1 MNGSSI
7 FDMLVLL
14 LFFIV
19 SDALWFICRFRF
31 VSTTFKFNFS
41 PNRSVSVSAVSFRI
55 FLLFFSFYY
64 ELKWHFFR
72 LLFHWIDRISNGM
85 RYFFVYVV
93 VVTHCF
99 FFLFFLAFPG
109 IFLTVLL
116 VISSYDPFL
125 HKYTA
130 QHGTAQMPVQI
141 ACLCPRWRIS
151 QTKSHDLPAKIMQ

>member
-99 FFLFFLAFPG
+99 FFSLLSRVSWNFSDSSSGDQFVWS
-109 IFLTVLL
+109 IFTQ
-116 VISSYDPFL
+116 I
-125 HKYTA
+125 
-130 QHGTAQMPVQI
+130 HGTARHSTDASANCMSLSSLTDLTNEI
-141 ACLCPRWRIS
+141 ARS
-151 QTKSHDLPAKIMQ
+151 SG